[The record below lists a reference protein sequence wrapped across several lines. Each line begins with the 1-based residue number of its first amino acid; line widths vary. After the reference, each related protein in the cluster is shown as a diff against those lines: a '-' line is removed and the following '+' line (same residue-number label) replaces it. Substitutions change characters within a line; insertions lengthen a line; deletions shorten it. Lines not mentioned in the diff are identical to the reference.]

1 MSDLIETNTA
11 LSERE
16 TIIQQLTRGE
26 AEVQAAL
33 AKRFPR
39 DYAIS
44 LKRTETMA
52 TANPDVAGACFYA
65 MPRGDSMIE
74 GPSIRL
80 AEIAAQNW
88 GNLRAS
94 ASVIETA
101 EETVTARG
109 VCWDLETN
117 YFISETRSRR
127 ILNKYGKRY
136 NNDMINVTSN
146 AACKIA
152 LREAIFSCI
161 GKTVLDP
168 IWQQCRIISIGE
180 SRSITDA
187 WQKCC
192 LVYAKAGID
201 EARLLGRVGRESAE
215 DVTRDD
221 LATMRG
227 LLTALRDNETSI
239 EQAFPRGAGPAEDGT
254 RSFGF
259 KGKGGQSAAPAQ
271 QNPPAPAPG
280 IPAAAE
286 QDLDTPARAIVFAK
300 ISEQKID
307 VSKVVDLMQ
316 LKKEELGI
324 FADHLGLDVR
334 GTKGKLSERIAGYYN
349 RKRAEAEASAKT
361 KTDQKF
367 ADSVNPAE
375 KTGPLPDPAPPARG
389 DFEVEP
395 PSPPDG
401 TSADDM
407 PAWDQGGNNPPRFSG
422 APPPGVEP
430 PHDPKTGETPPPAE
444 PPPHTDEQQPSFGFK
459 K

>member
-1 MSDLIETNTA
+1 MTDLVDTNTA

-201 EARLLGRVGRESAE
+201 EARLLARVGQTSAE

-221 LATMRG
+221 LATLRG
-227 LLTALRDNETSI
+227 LLTALRDSEISI
-239 EQAFPRGAGPAEDGT
+239 EEAFKPGAGQDGVQ
-254 RSFGF
+254 SFGF
-259 KGKGGQSAAPAQ
+259 KKGKPATPAPNGAP
-271 QNPPAPAPG
+271 PPAGVPP
-280 IPAAAE
+280 PAAAPPPADIPQSTSE
-286 QDLDTPARAIVFAK
+286 ALAQDPDMPARAIVFAK

-307 VSKVVDLMQ
+307 VSKVVDLMRLQ
-316 LKKEELGI
+316 KQDLGI
-324 FADHLGLDVR
+324 FAEHVGVDVR

-349 RKRAEAEASAKT
+349 RKRAEAAK
-361 KTDQKF
+361 Q
-367 ADSVNPAE
+367 
-375 KTGPLPDPAPPARG
+375 PDTAATPETVRG
-389 DFEVEP
+389 ELEVEP

-407 PAWDQGGNNPPRFSG
+407 PAWDQGGNNPPRFNG
-422 APPPGVEP
+422 APPPDVEP
-430 PHDPKTGETPPPAE
+430 PHDPKTGETPPPDG

>member
-11 LSERE
+11 LSERG
-16 TIIQQLTRGE
+16 TVIQQLTRGE

-44 LKRTETMA
+44 LKRTEAMA
-52 TANPDVAGACFYA
+52 TANPEVAGACFYA

-94 ASVIETA
+94 TSVIETA

-136 NNDMINVTSN
+136 GSDMINVTAN

-168 IWQQCRIISIGE
+168 IWRNCRIISIGE
-180 SRSITDA
+180 SRSIADA
-187 WQKCC
+187 WQKCMA
-192 LVYAKAGID
+192 VYAKAGID
-201 EARLLGRVGRESAE
+201 EARLLARVGQTTAE

-221 LATMRG
+221 LAALRG

-239 EQAFPRGAGPAEDGT
+239 EQAFPRGAGPAQDGT
-254 RSFGF
+254 QSFGF
-259 KGKGGQSAAPAQ
+259 KKGGARPPAANGAPPPAKVPPPTAAP
-271 QNPPAPAPG
+271 PPAAVDP
-280 IPAAAE
+280 
-286 QDLDTPARAIVFAK
+286 DMPARAIVFAR
-300 ISEQKID
+300 ISELKID
-307 VSKVVDLMQ
+307 VSKVTDLTK

-324 FADHLGLDVR
+324 IADHLGLDVR
-334 GTKGKLSERIAGYYN
+334 GTKGKLSGRIAGYYN
-349 RKRAEAEASAKT
+349 RKRAEQPDT
-361 KTDQKF
+361 
-367 ADSVNPAE
+367 PATPE
-375 KTGPLPDPAPPARG
+375 TVHGEL
-389 DFEVEP
+389 EVEP
-395 PSPPDG
+395 PNPPAG

-422 APPPGVEP
+422 APPPDAEP
-430 PHDPKTGETPPPAE
+430 PHDPKTGETPPSNE
-444 PPPHTDEQQPSFGFK
+444 PPPHTDDQQPSFGFVK
-459 K
+459 